1 MAKIQLIDLYKR
13 YGDVEIVHGI
23 NLEIED
29 GEFMVFVGPS
39 GCGKSTN
46 LRMVAGLESISD
58 GSVIIGDRAV
68 NDLPPQKRN
77 IAMVFQNYALYPHKT
92 VAENIVFGLRK
103 QKVSESEIQ
112 RRLTEVAEALQL
124 SEYLNRKPAALS
136 GGQRQRVA
144 MGRAII
150 RDADAF
156 LFDEPLSNLDA
167 KLRHAMRT
175 EIRRLHRR
183 LKTTTIYVTH
193 DQIEAMT
200 LADRVCVLRDGY
212 IEQVGKPME
221 LYLNPANIFVATFIG
236 SPSMNIL
243 DATLTA
249 THIKIAP
256 NVALGLT
263 DKQKELAKK
272 YLGAHLEKPV
282 KFGIRPDF
290 IHDSLF
296 GTVGENLQNIGSFE
310 VDVVEPL
317 GFEREVIVHIG
328 EQKMLARLDLRTDV
342 EEGGNIGLS
351 IDAAQGHIFDIETEK
366 NINIL

>member
-1 MAKIQLIDLYKR
+1 MAQIKLVNLFKS
-13 YGDVEIVHGI
+13 YGDVEVIKGV
-23 NLEIED
+23 NLEIKD

-46 LRMVAGLESISD
+46 LRMVAGLESITS
-58 GSVIIGDRAV
+58 GEVIIGDRKV

-92 VAENIVFGLRK
+92 VGENIVFGLRK
-103 QKVSESEIQ
+103 QKVSEEVIQ
-112 RRLTEVAEALQL
+112 EKLTEVAKSLQL
-124 SEYLNRKPAALS
+124 TDYLDRKPAALS

-167 KLRHAMRT
+167 KLRHTMRT
-175 EIRRLHRR
+175 EIRRLHRK

-200 LADRVCVLRDGY
+200 LADRVCVLRDGI
-212 IEQVGKPME
+212 IEQVGKPMQ
-221 LYLNPANIFVATFIG
+221 LYLNPENIFVATFIG

-243 DATLTA
+243 DAKLTK
-249 THIKIAP
+249 TQVEIGNKLLNLTEKQIKIA
-256 NVALGLT
+256 T
-263 DKQKELAKK
+263 K
-272 YLGAHLEKPV
+272 YLADKEEKMV

-290 IHDSLF
+290 IYDSNF
-296 GTVGENLQNIGSFE
+296 SEGNNIQDIGEFE

-317 GFEREVIVHIG
+317 GFEREVTVKIG
-328 EQKMLARLDLRTDV
+328 EQSMLARLDLRTDV
-342 EEGGNIGLS
+342 SEEDLISLALEVG
-351 IDAAQGHIFDIETEK
+351 QGHIFDIETKK
-366 NINIL
+366 NINRI